1 MIMGDM
7 KHLDAYKAQMPDF
20 IYEVL
25 KEASQFD
32 FAGVPDGKYKIR
44 GCNMNVETSP
54 TEPSAQRK
62 LEGHKDFID
71 VQYEVEGK
79 EEWIGIETIFDA
91 GKCIESHPDRDLY
104 FYEAGKDPETK
115 IHFKKGRFAVFFPED
130 LHRPLCQGESG
141 SRQLRKAVVK
151 VPVEWVSVK

>member
-1 MIMGDM
+1 
-7 KHLDAYKAQMPDF
+7 
-20 IYEVL
+20 
-25 KEASQFD
+25 
-32 FAGVPDGKYKIR
+32 
-44 GCNMNVETSP
+44 MNVETSP

-104 FYEAGKDPETK
+104 FYEAGKDPET
-115 IHFKKGRFAVFFPED
+115 
-130 LHRPLCQGESG
+130 
-141 SRQLRKAVVK
+141 
-151 VPVEWVSVK
+151 

>member
-32 FAGVPDGKYKIR
+32 FAGVPDGKYKIK

-91 GKCIESHPDRDLY
+91 GKCIENSFQEGPFCRILPRRPPSPALPGRKWQPAASQSCREGAGGMGECEIEVRDQRWLVI
-104 FYEAGKDPETK
+104 AK
-115 IHFKKGRFAVFFPED
+115 IERT
-130 LHRPLCQGESG
+130 S
-141 SRQLRKAVVK
+141 S
-151 VPVEWVSVK
+151 

>member
-32 FAGVPDGKYKIR
+32 FAGVPDGKYKIK

-54 TEPSAQRK
+54 TELSTRGNLKGTRILLMFSMKWKAKKNGSGLRQ
-62 LEGHKDFID
+62 F
-71 VQYEVEGK
+71 
-79 EEWIGIETIFDA
+79 FDA

>member
-32 FAGVPDGKYKIR
+32 FAGVPDGKYKIK

-104 FYEAGKDPETK
+104 F
-115 IHFKKGRFAVFFPED
+115 
-130 LHRPLCQGESG
+130 
-141 SRQLRKAVVK
+141 
-151 VPVEWVSVK
+151 